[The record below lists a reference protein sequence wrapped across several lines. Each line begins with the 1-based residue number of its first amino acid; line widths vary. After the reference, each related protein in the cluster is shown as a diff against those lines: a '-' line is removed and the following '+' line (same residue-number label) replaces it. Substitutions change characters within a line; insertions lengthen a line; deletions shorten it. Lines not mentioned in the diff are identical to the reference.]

1 MCLVVFVESSSRN
14 YLTQITDQFIM
25 VRCSKKFENVH
36 TGVDPVVC

>member
-1 MCLVVFVESSSRN
+1 
-14 YLTQITDQFIM
+14 M